1 MSTNASAGHINLS
14 LYEILDPELL
24 DEGIRLRLIRLIC
37 YLRFATSEGWSG
49 VERAIVDTGAPVAV
63 IPWSIGNR
71 IAVRPLSTRVMEI
84 HGISADDQEQPFVP
98 ARLAE
103 VTCVL
108 LDQTRVSP
116 SLRLKAYLM
125 PDDATPL
132 VLGFEDLLTSYELL
146 CNYVR
151 NETFLSLPLPRSPD

>member
-1 MSTNASAGHINLS
+1 MSTNASDGCINLS

-37 YLRFATSEGWSG
+37 YLRFATPEGWSG
-49 VERAIVDTGAPVAV
+49 VERAIVDTGAPVAM
-63 IPWSIGNR
+63 IPWSIWNR
-71 IAVRPLSTRVMEI
+71 IAVRLLSTRVMEI
-84 HGISADDQEQPFVP
+84 HGISANDQEYSFVP

-108 LDQTRVSP
+108 LDQIYVSP
-116 SLRLKAYLM
+116 PLRLRAYLM

-132 VLGFEDLLTSYELL
+132 VLGFEDLLTSYDLL
-146 CNYVR
+146 CSYAR
-151 NETFLSLPLPRSPD
+151 NEAFLKSSLP

>member
-1 MSTNASAGHINLS
+1 MSTNANAGRINLS

-24 DEGIRLRLIRLIC
+24 NEGIRLRLIRLIC
-37 YLRFATSEGWSG
+37 YLRFATSEGWSR
-49 VERAIVDTGAPVAV
+49 VERAIVDTGAPVAM
-63 IPWSIGNR
+63 IPWSIWNR

-84 HGISADDQEQPFVP
+84 HGISANDQEQSFVP

-108 LDQTRVSP
+108 LDQTCVSP
-116 SLRLKAYLM
+116 PLSLRAYLM

-151 NETFLSLPLPRSPD
+151 NETFLRLPLSQSPD